1 MDNRIVIKDK
11 KFCQTFFFQTTILC
25 EPNIDGYGGV
35 PAGCQCDKDNVIWI
49 ADMRLYNI
57 VNIIQFLL
65 QFKTSISALF
75 LILITFTYSCLDFC
89 PQT

>member
-1 MDNRIVIKDK
+1 MMDNRIVIKDK

-49 ADMRLYNI
+49 ADMRLGILTMDKSGNVKQVLSKGCPI
-57 VNIIQFLL
+57 L
-65 QFKTSISALF
+65 QW
-75 LILITFTYSCLDFC
+75 
-89 PQT
+89 